1 MYRYLALFEPCPEL
15 SGSYTVTFPD
25 VPGAITQGEGI
36 ADAKAMAQD
45 ALEIMLDDYV
55 EEGKD
60 LPKAKTKRGKGSY
73 WIEPSA
79 LAQIKLALYEEF
91 RKARIS
97 KTELARRMEIAKQ
110 QVDRLLALQHSS
122 RIEQLESAFR
132 AIGKTLTIYV
142 EDAA

>member
-15 SGSYTVTFPD
+15 PGSYTVTFPD

-97 KTELARRMEIAKQ
+97 KTELARRMGIAKQ
-110 QVDRLLALQHSS
+110 QVDRLFALQHSS

-132 AIGKTLTIYV
+132 AIGKTLTISV